1 LKPVAAKT
9 ISLVFFSR
17 VGEMAETPVSE
28 AKIEAAPTPPP
39 ETMPPAPLLTKFRAV
54 VSSGGKRS
62 NAVFTTNDL
71 RAIIEVA
78 ATFGSKTAFLVDADG
93 IKVRML
99 DDAKIALLDA
109 VLPRS
114 VFASFD
120 ADGKGYVVVDTK
132 SLLTILRRAKN
143 KEVELKFENG
153 ILTVTIAGVRSFRVR
168 TIDSAGEEVP
178 QPKVNHKV
186 SAYVDVEALKEA
198 VVDAKA
204 LKADTVKLVAENGV
218 LLFKGINETK
228 EVEVKLAPC
237 TDTGSSSYSLDYLVK
252 ALKAFNDGIVEVK
265 YGTSAPLEITATF
278 NEGYVKVYVAPRV
291 E

>member
-1 LKPVAAKT
+1 
-9 ISLVFFSR
+9 
-17 VGEMAETPVSE
+17 MAETPVSE
-28 AKIEAAPTPPP
+28 AKIEAAPTPP
-39 ETMPPAPLLTKFRAV
+39 ETMPPAPLTRFRAV
-54 VSSGGKRS
+54 IQGSSKRS

-71 RAIIEVA
+71 RGLVEVA
-78 ATFGSKTAFLVDADG
+78 ATFGNKTAFLVDADG

-114 VFASFD
+114 VFVSFD
-120 ADGKGYVVVDTK
+120 TDGKGYVVVDTK

-186 SAYVDVEALKEA
+186 SAYVDIETLREALI
-198 VVDAKA
+198 DARVI
-204 LKADTVKLVAENGV
+204 KADAVRLVALNGALTCKAV
-218 LLFKGINETK
+218 NETK
-228 EVEVKLAPC
+228 EVEAKLGPAEGEAAS
-237 TDTGSSSYSLDYLVK
+237 TYALDYLVK
-252 ALKAFNDGIVEVK
+252 AAKAFGDGVVEVK
-265 YGTSAPLEITATF
+265 FGNNTPLELTTTF
-278 NEGYVKVYVAPRV
+278 NEGYVKVFIAPRV